1 MLYQIKFKKKETS
14 FLLVENT
21 LPLEDESD
29 SHLYEITRVAERQ
42 PLVDGTSFQVIPEET
57 NINGTVTAIC
67 KKCTRKGM
75 KVKRS
80 FWSHSKRVRGGEE
93 LNNFIE
99 YQELKSSKETVD
111 GVNTSSSTSKNIV
124 STSSRKLSYCRQE
137 FEQDIVD
144 SIIDSFLSLDIIEN
158 EKFLNHI

>member
-14 FLLVENT
+14 FLLAENT
-21 LPLEDESD
+21 LLLEDESD
-29 SHLYEITRVAERQ
+29 SHLYEIIRVAA
-42 PLVDGTSFQVIPEET
+42 
-57 NINGTVTAIC
+57 AIC
-67 KKCTRKGM
+67 KRCTRKGV

-80 FWSHSKRVRGGEE
+80 FWSHSKMVHGGEE

-124 STSSRKLSYCRQE
+124 STSSCKLSYCRQE
-137 FEQDIVD
+137 FEQDIADAV
-144 SIIDSFLSLDIIEN
+144 IDSLLSLGIIEN